1 MLSINIALNTT
12 GWKQLVIYI
21 YIYIYIY
28 SVTYIHSLYIE
39 RQNEIREINLY
50 L

>member
-1 MLSINIALNTT
+1 MLSINIAINTT
-12 GWKQLVIYI
+12 GWKKLVI